1 MGFQEEIQRWVKVD
15 PDLQLEWY
23 GSFNS
28 WLPTR
33 RIYDYDILILNLAF
47 NLSDYFR
54 EKYDEMCEL
63 LKGGGLIIS
72 FCSILDAGWFNI
84 FLKYAKVSEK
94 ESLAADLQELIAEM
108 EKEFIK
114 GGEVSFPTSPLAAI
128 KAGAKTIDITPQA
141 GALSSVLK
149 KLDWYEYYFS
159 SYPENA
165 TILAQDKVKHPI
177 ALRLPCWGGEVIL
190 LPSRPSRYKYSTEY
204 QRTSYWQDIL
214 SSLFGILPQLK
225 RVPEKV
231 LLPAWVSDY
240 RFPEEKELIKQN
252 REIQT
257 KLEKIRLRKYL
268 LATRGKPLE
277 DAVSSALRE
286 MGFVIEKQPE
296 GSYVDF
302 ILKIDGVEKAGIE
315 VVGSTA
321 QINVKEFRQLL
332 HFLQD
337 CEVDKKEIKGC
348 LIGNHFCE
356 KPPSE
361 RGDAFTGDAIK
372 AAEKHRVVLLT
383 TTDLFDTLLRLDK
396 GEVLLKDIQAKI
408 LESVGVCRLV

>member
-1 MGFQEEIQRWVKVD
+1 MGFQEEIQRWMKVD
-15 PDLQLEWY
+15 PDLRLEWY
-23 GSFNS
+23 GSFS
-28 WLPTR
+28 SRLPPR
-33 RIYDYDILILNLAF
+33 KIYDYDALILNLAF
-47 NLSDYFR
+47 DLSNYFR
-54 EKYDEMCEL
+54 EKYDEMSEL

-72 FCSILDAGWFNI
+72 FCSTLDAGWFNVL
-84 FLKYAKVSEK
+84 LKYAKVSETA
-94 ESLAADLQELIAEM
+94 SAAEWEELVAEM
-108 EKEFIK
+108 EKGFIK
-114 GGEVSFPTSPLAAI
+114 MGKISFPTSPLEAI

-159 SYPENA
+159 SYPQNA

-190 LPSRPSRYKYSTEY
+190 LPGRPLSYQYPTEY

-214 SSLFGILPQLK
+214 SSLVGILPQLK
-225 RVPEKV
+225 RLPEKV

-240 RFPEEKELIKQN
+240 KFPEEKELIKQD
-252 REIQT
+252 REIHT

-277 DAVSSALRE
+277 DAVGSALRE
-286 MGFVIEKQPE
+286 MGFVVEKQPE

-315 VVGSTA
+315 VAGSIA

-337 CEVDKKEIKGC
+337 CEVDKKEMKGI
-348 LIGNHFCE
+348 LVGNHFCE
-356 KPPSE
+356 KAPSE
-361 RGDAFTGDAIK
+361 RGDAFTKDAIE
-372 AAEKHRVVLLT
+372 AAEKHKVTLLT
-383 TTDLFDTLLRLDK
+383 TIDLFDALLRLDK
-396 GEVLLKDIQAKI
+396 GETLPKDVQTKI
-408 LESVGVCRLV
+408 LKSVGICKLV